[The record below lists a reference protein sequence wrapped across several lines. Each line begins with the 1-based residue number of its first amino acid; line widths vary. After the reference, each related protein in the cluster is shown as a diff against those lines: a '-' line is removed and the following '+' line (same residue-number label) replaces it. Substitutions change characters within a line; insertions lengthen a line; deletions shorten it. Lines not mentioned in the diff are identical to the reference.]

1 MDNNKLPLTDVFCR
15 IQMAE
20 TVLSLWLKTLTSDDG
35 NVPDMVGVIITLL
48 DGLANSIALHDE

>member
-1 MDNNKLPLTDVFCR
+1 M
-15 IQMAE
+15 
-20 TVLSLWLKTLTSDDG
+20 LSLWLETLTSDDG